1 MSSTRREQGGVVR
14 NKTKETHN
22 SVSKR
27 VSELTN
33 VKDLRL
39 APTLQTVEGVRAPE
53 QRSQQVFPT
62 RLPWCLSEIR
72 SQPSLPKA
80 PSLQPSPDFSAFT
93 ACLSPCSLPL
103 QPSREVESRAW
114 LSRCCQSRSCSHAL
128 ATASAGV
135 IVTLGSLTCYLHGPS
150 LAGGLFHV
158 HSLLTMSGSEG
169 GEQIR

>member
-1 MSSTRREQGGVVR
+1 MRSTRRKRGGVVR

-39 APTLQTVEGVRAPE
+39 APALQTVEGVRAPE

-62 RLPWCLSEIR
+62 RLPWCLSEILP
-72 SQPSLPKA
+72 QPSLPKA

-93 ACLSPCSLPL
+93 ACLSPCSLQL
-103 QPSREVESRAW
+103 QPSREAESRAW
-114 LSRCCQSRSCSHAL
+114 LSRCCQTHSCSPGYCHSRSDSH
-128 ATASAGV
+128 TGV
-135 IVTLGSLTCYLHGPS
+135 PDLLPPWPLSGWGP
-150 LAGGLFHV
+150 LPCPLPARYDRLRG
-158 HSLLTMSGSEG
+158 
-169 GEQIR
+169 RRAN